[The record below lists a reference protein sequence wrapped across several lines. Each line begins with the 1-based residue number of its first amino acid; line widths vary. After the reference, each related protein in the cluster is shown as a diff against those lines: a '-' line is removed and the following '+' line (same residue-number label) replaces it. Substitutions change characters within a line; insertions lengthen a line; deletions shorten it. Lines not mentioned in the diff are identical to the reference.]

1 MKDSF
6 ADLGNTMLLKDR
18 VYRTLK
24 TEIILGHFKA
34 GQRLNMLELANSMNI
49 SSAPIREALNM
60 LCKDGFVILNPRKQ
74 AIVAESNLDGWQVLT
89 DLRRMLE
96 PYAARLS
103 AGHIPPADIAAARAM
118 VEKVI
123 ENPADVYAYVA
134 SDMAVHEL
142 IHANTGSKVLSDIL
156 TTVKEHSMRIRDY
169 AEKFDDEDSPD
180 KMKITVTSS
189 KEHLKILDALETKD
203 PDIIYREVLSHI
215 SNHIS
220 RVVSHEKSLNQQ
232 P

>member
-6 ADLGNTMLLKDR
+6 VDLGSTMLLKDR
-18 VYRTLK
+18 VYKTLK

-74 AIVAESNLDGWQVLT
+74 AIVAESTLDGWRVLT

-103 AGHIPPADIAAARAM
+103 AAQIPQEDIDAARAM
-118 VEKVI
+118 VEKSLAD
-123 ENPADVYAYVA
+123 PSDVYAYVA

-156 TTVKEHSMRIRDY
+156 TTVKEHSMRIRYY
-169 AEKFDDEDSPD
+169 AEKFDEEGSPD
-180 KMKITVTSS
+180 KMQITLTSGG
-189 KEHLKILDALETKD
+189 EHLKILDALDSRD
-203 PDIIYREVLSHI
+203 PQRIYDQVLEHI
-215 SNHIS
+215 NHHIA
-220 RVVSHEKSLNQQ
+220 RVESHEESLAQQ
-232 P
+232 E

>member
-1 MKDSF
+1 MEYPVE
-6 ADLGNTMLLKDR
+6 ALGPNLSLKEM
-18 VYRTLK
+18 VYENLRNQ
-24 TEIILGHFKA
+24 IITGKLAPGM
-34 GQRLNMLELANSMNI
+34 RLPEEELSRAMNI
-49 SSAPIREALNM
+49 SRAPIREALNM

-156 TTVKEHSMRIRDY
+156 TTVKEHSMRIRYY